1 MARKPISLVIIFST
15 LLFATS
21 VFAVDKPVPVPAGAS
36 LRVKLETLLS
46 DKTNKVGDPFTAK
59 VTYPVTANGQEVIPV
74 GSLVDGHVA
83 FIKESGRIKG
93 RAEMRLVVDKVT
105 TPDDLVY
112 PLSSILQEAH
122 DVNCNKGTIG
132 SKVGDKGKSDD
143 EGTIT
148 GCGKSAKETA
158 KDAAIG
164 AGIGAAGGL
173 TVGMATRGGCDYYGY
188 CWPSSGPS
196 MGADVMYGA
205 GIGVGTALVYKL
217 LQHEKH
223 IILVQGTPLTFVVNR
238 TTDAASALA
247 AEPAQPGTEQ

>member
-1 MARKPISLVIIFST
+1 MARKPIFIVIIGSALFFGAY
-15 LLFATS
+15 LL
-21 VFAVDKPVPVPAGAS
+21 AVDKPVPVPAGAS

-59 VTYPVTANGQEVIPV
+59 VTYPITANGQEVIPA
-74 GSLVDGHVA
+74 GSIVDGHVA

-93 RAEMRLVVDKVT
+93 RAEMRLVVDRVT
-105 TPDDLVY
+105 TPDDVVY

-122 DVNCNKGTIG
+122 DVNCNKGTLG
-132 SKVGDKGKSDD
+132 SKVGDKGKSDE

-173 TVGMATRGGCDYYGY
+173 SVGMATRGGCDYYGY

-196 MGADVMYGA
+196 VGADIGYGA

-223 IILVQGTPLTFVVNR
+223 IILVQGTPLTFIVNR
-238 TTDAASALA
+238 TTDADAAPA
-247 AEPAQPGTEQ
+247 AEPPQPAAEQ